1 MASAVRE
8 SKDRLTP
15 AQQRAILYQR
25 GALGLDEDTYR
36 TALRSYRCC
45 TAAPQDAATWPVSG
59 TPCTS
64 SKHLSRGQARN
75 LITRWSIAG
84 APVGGPYSGSK
95 VAAKAQAAAGVT
107 TLPTPAQR
115 ALIERLVAEIPWRTP
130 DGYLLWLASRASPVR
145 GGTVRTYADAE
156 AVIEGLKGMRR

>member
-45 TAAPQDAATWPVSG
+45 TTAAPGAQTWPVAG
-59 TPCTS
+59 APCTS

-95 VAAKAQAAAGVT
+95 VAAQAQTAAGVT
-107 TLPTPAQR
+107 ALATPAQQ
-115 ALIERLVAEIPWRTP
+115 ALIQRLVAEIPWRSP
-130 DGYLLWLASRASPVR
+130 GGYQLWLTSRSSPVPR
-145 GGTVRTYADAE
+145 GRIRTYADAE
-156 AVIEGLKGMRR
+156 KVIEGLKGMRK